1 MLRLTMTAA
10 ALVAVAHSAVAQPTG
25 SLPPNPAQSRLTD
38 PGLKHVPTDSF
49 MFVSVKIS
57 KLWDSPA
64 AKPFRD
70 WVATQQKDGVLDSMV
85 GLPLSDIDRVT
96 FVVSALDSGN
106 DEDEPFAIVTT
117 REKYS
122 DAAVLRALAGGLG
135 DGKPLK
141 LTGRAAQLPYGHG
154 LFHTVILANDRTLVF
169 TKVSLDEKQAA
180 ALVAR
185 LAPRKGVGPLSD
197 PLAQAAAHD
206 IAAGAN
212 LKALEPLAPKI
223 AKDEG
228 LAPFLVLLK
237 AKTVTFTADVGKT
250 ANGKLV
256 MTFPDAATAK
266 LASKALED
274 GMKLA
279 ADELARRR
287 IGDWATPV
295 ERFVF
300 GRFVDVLKSA
310 KVAVDGSNL
319 VATGDVPYADEFAK
333 LVGELPKS
341 LKADIIDGTA
351 KNNVKQL
358 ALAMHNFES
367 ANGYLPGEVAGDK
380 NKPFAWGWRLHV
392 LPYLEQGPLYN
403 KLDTTKPWDDP
414 VNLKVLEE
422 MPMPKVFEH
431 PGRPAPKGHTYFRI
445 FSLPKGAKGTDLP
458 LFEEGKRGPRITDV
472 TDGLSNTLMIVE
484 AGEAVPWYKP
494 DVLAYDGKLPLP
506 QLGDKDADLFLAA
519 LADGSVRTFKPNKL
533 GEKTLRA
540 LITRAGGEVIPDIDR

>member
-1 MLRLTMTAA
+1 MLRLTLTAA
-10 ALVAVAHSAVAQPTG
+10 ALVAVACPAPAAA
-25 SLPPNPAQSRLTD
+25 PNPVIDWRTD
-38 PGLKHVPTDSF
+38 PGLKHVPTDAF
-49 MFVSVKIS
+49 LFVSVKVS
-57 KLWDSPA
+57 KLWDLSG
-64 AKPFRD
+64 AKTFRD

-85 GLPLSDIDRVT
+85 GLPFSDIDRVT
-96 FVVSALDSGN
+96 FVVSAVDSGN

-169 TKVSLDEKQAA
+169 TKVSLDEKQVA

-197 PLAQAAAHD
+197 PLDQAAAHD

-250 ANGKLV
+250 ANGRLL

-266 LASKALED
+266 LASNALED

-279 ADELARRR
+279 ADGLAGR
-287 IGDWATPV
+287 IRDWATPV
-295 ERFVF
+295 ERFFF
-300 GRFVDVLKSA
+300 GRFVNVLKSA
-310 KVAVDGSNL
+310 KVAVDGSSL

-341 LKADIIDGTA
+341 LKADIIKDIS
-351 KNNVKQL
+351 KNNLKQL
-358 ALAMHNFES
+358 ALGMHNFES
-367 ANGYLPGEVAGDK
+367 TFGNLPGDVHGGE
-380 NKPFAWGWRLHV
+380 KPPAWGWRLHV
-392 LPYLEQGPLYN
+392 LPYLEQGPIYN
-403 KLDTTKPWDDP
+403 KLDLRKPWDDP
-414 VNLKVLEE
+414 ANLKVLQD

-458 LFEEGKRGPRITDV
+458 LFEEGKRGPKLTDV

-519 LADGSVRTFKPNKL
+519 MGDGSVRAFRPSKL

-540 LITRAGGEVIPDIDR
+540 LITRAGGEVIPDLDR